1 MYHIITGPFI
11 YVYVYIYISHL
22 IPFTCIYPII
32 HIIIH
37 YIYIRICICI
47 YTHDKISLLYMYNIP
62 LNIAWHLFHGFGT
75 SARRACQ
82 LKTRSLSHPRWRRRP
97 LLPAKLWKGGMG
109 SREGREKPSPSFFTI
124 LIGGMF
130 TMKHGVVYGIVLP
143 TCHIA
148 AIENGHR
155 NSWFTHWKWWFSK
168 VMVNVYQRVMSTPD
182 FAKPWFIN

>member
-1 MYHIITGPFI
+1 MYT
-11 YVYVYIYISHL
+11 YIYIYIPSNTIHMYISHYTYNYTL
-22 IPFTCIYPII
+22 YIHTYMYLYIYTWKN
-32 HIIIH
+32 III
-37 YIYIRICICI
+37 IYI
-47 YTHDKISLLYMYNIP
+47 YNIP

-130 TMKHGVVYGIVLP
+130 TMKHGGGLWH
-143 TCHIA
+143 C
-148 AIENGHR
+148 
-155 NSWFTHWKWWFSK
+155 FTHMPYCSYWK
-168 VMVNVYQRVMSTPD
+168 RP
-182 FAKPWFIN
+182 